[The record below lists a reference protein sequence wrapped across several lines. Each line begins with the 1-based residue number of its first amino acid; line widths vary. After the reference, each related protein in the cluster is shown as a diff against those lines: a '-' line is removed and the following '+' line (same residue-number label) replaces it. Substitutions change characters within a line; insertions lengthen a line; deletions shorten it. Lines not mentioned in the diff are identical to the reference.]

1 MFFFSTSYSLPI
13 SRERVCSWFTVFF
26 RSPAKCYL
34 TSLTPTACWFFLK
47 LQHKHGS
54 RRKPVTL
61 KNLKWAVTGF
71 AFCFP
76 NKCQFVYYA
85 SSFLVEKKKP
95 LKACNE
101 CSRDQARDFPGMRC
115 HRQHGLSS
123 PLICEA
129 GGRIVMMPH
138 LVGGCRALRDSWESW
153 SRITKPPL
161 VPVVWLGA
169 AEPPAHARWSCP
181 PARLEDSAV
190 SPSSLSLSLSLC
202 FHPSVLCS
210 RCPLSLASS
219 PPPLSS
225 LACFFLFSS
234 VLLQQ
239 ISPASDV
246 KVLHS
251 KSRENSRLTAWIL
264 LSSTCVSSS

>member
-1 MFFFSTSYSLPI
+1 MLVGCVNFGRSQASPPPTLFPAFVLIFWLMPGHVCGIKSSHLTLSKTENLHIFHVIFFSLLFFSHFK
-13 SRERVCSWFTVFF
+13 RKVCSWFTFFF

-85 SSFLVEKKKP
+85 SSFSGGKKKP

-101 CSRDQARDFPGMRC
+101 HSRDQARDILGMRC
-115 HRQHGLSS
+115 HRQHSLSS

-129 GGRIVMMPH
+129 GGRIAMMPH
-138 LVGGCRALRDSWESW
+138 LVGGCQALRDSWKVGWES
-153 SRITKPPL
+153 
-161 VPVVWLGA
+161 
-169 AEPPAHARWSCP
+169 
-181 PARLEDSAV
+181 
-190 SPSSLSLSLSLC
+190 
-202 FHPSVLCS
+202 
-210 RCPLSLASS
+210 
-219 PPPLSS
+219 
-225 LACFFLFSS
+225 
-234 VLLQQ
+234 
-239 ISPASDV
+239 
-246 KVLHS
+246 
-251 KSRENSRLTAWIL
+251 
-264 LSSTCVSSS
+264 

>member
-1 MFFFSTSYSLPI
+1 MLPPF
-13 SRERVCSWFTVFF
+13 WW
-26 RSPAKCYL
+26 K
-34 TSLTPTACWFFLK
+34 
-47 LQHKHGS
+47 
-54 RRKPVTL
+54 
-61 KNLKWAVTGF
+61 
-71 AFCFP
+71 
-76 NKCQFVYYA
+76 
-85 SSFLVEKKKP
+85 KKKP

-190 SPSSLSLSLSLC
+190 SPSSLSLSRFASTPLFFAHAALSLWPPLLLL
-202 FHPSVLCS
+202 FHPSLVFFCS
-210 RCPLSLASS
+210 HR
-219 PPPLSS
+219 
-225 LACFFLFSS
+225 FFCN
-234 VLLQQ
+234 
-239 ISPASDV
+239 
-246 KVLHS
+246 K
-251 KSRENSRLTAWIL
+251 
-264 LSSTCVSSS
+264 